1 MVATADAYAQTVV
14 NHLKAARFD
23 GITSLAPVGTP
34 DNRLKSGDGY
44 VLTPLPLRQHPNGN
58 VLLEEVEQELL
69 TPKGEVCVQAGRKAT
84 AAQPQQQHST
94 AHTPQRVSARFLLG
108 RR

>member
-1 MVATADAYAQTVV
+1 MHRA
-14 NHLKAARFD
+14 HID

-69 TPKGEVCVQAGRKAT
+69 TPKGEVCVQASSNC
-84 AAQPQQQHST
+84 AAQQQQQHST
-94 AHTPQRVSARFLLG
+94 AHTTT
-108 RR
+108 